1 MFRHEASR
9 DMLQHCQ
16 TSVRKDHYH
25 PPSTTELTTVQVRG
39 SGGHVSRLAARRVHV
54 GRGRPRAQRDPAPE
68 TRVPP
73 RGHGGPAL
81 ALLLGLGTQQRR
93 KLDGRELVTFI
104 SILKL
109 LSMSFLSCKKSAH
122 LRKLPN
128 QLLKEEDSQNL
139 DT

>member
-1 MFRHEASR
+1 
-9 DMLQHCQ
+9 MLQHCQ

-93 KLDGRELVTFI
+93 KLDGREPVTFLFLNFYQCLLCHVI
-104 SILKL
+104 EEPIEKVAKPAPKRRRQPKSGYLK
-109 LSMSFLSCKKSAH
+109 
-122 LRKLPN
+122 P
-128 QLLKEEDSQNL
+128 E
-139 DT
+139 